1 MIITITNGKGGTGK
15 TTLTMLLSSVFSES
29 GHTVGIIDRD
39 SQQTATHWID
49 TIKLTNAELY
59 EKGKHKD
66 YDVILIDTPPRLDSP
81 ELIESVKQA
90 DIILIVTSPSPAD
103 LWTTQNT
110 VETIKKHKQG
120 KAIAKLLFNR
130 IKANTLLSKELKSI
144 TKLLKTPALENNLHE
159 RTCYQYC
166 ALNGIKA
173 LNKTAQNELLNL
185 AIEIISL

>member
-1 MIITITNGKGGTGK
+1 MTITITNGKGGTGK
-15 TTLTMLLSSVFSES
+15 TTLTMLLASVFAES
-29 GHTVGIIDRD
+29 NHTVGIIDRD
-39 SQQTATHWID
+39 SQKTATHWIE
-49 TIKLTNAELY
+49 TIELTNAELY
-59 EKGKHKD
+59 ANGKE

-110 VETIKKHKQG
+110 VEAIKKHKQS
-120 KAIAKLLFNR
+120 KALAKVLFNR
-130 IKANTLLSKELKSI
+130 IKANTLLSKELDSI
-144 TKLLKTPALENNLHE
+144 TKLLKTKALKNNLHE

-173 LNKTAQNELLNL
+173 LNKTAQDELLNL